1 MQIDLAAFAD
11 YALNTFDYSELFE
24 EDAFSVNFEGTKVYV
39 ERHRSYFKL
48 EIADEHLQLPRF

>member
-1 MQIDLAAFAD
+1 MQIDFAALANYVENTLDCSPDYEDDAFA
-11 YALNTFDYSELFE
+11 FDFQGQRIYC
-24 EDAFSVNFEGTKVYV
+24 

>member
-1 MQIDLAAFAD
+1 MQIDLAALAN
-11 YALNTFDYSELFE
+11 YVENTLDCSPEYE
-24 EDAFSVNFEGTKVYV
+24 EDAFAFSFEGHRVYC